1 MRNQKR
7 RNFHEETGKSNRTQ
21 SGHRCGCTR
30 NSRALLARIP
40 SIRRICLIVIGAVA
54 TIATASHATTISVP
68 FTFSNGTPAD
78 ANEVNANFNVLV
90 VESNAQ
96 DGRITAVESGLT
108 AHEGDAS
115 AHHAK
120 TTSFSE
126 LTLDQIVDGQIPAS
140 ITRDAEL
147 TWGNLAG
154 IPTGFLDGVDN
165 DSGGTIT
172 AVSGGVG
179 LTGSGTSGAVT
190 LDIAVPLELSGPVG
204 TINAVIKGE
213 STLAGYGVH
222 GKASG
227 GHGVYGESQG
237 SIGVV
242 GQTTGGQ
249 YAVYGYNISNGTNG
263 YLAGLEYGAYGQGY
277 WATDIGVY
285 GSNFTNGEFGYL
297 GGNGYG
303 VYGESATGY
312 GVYSNGAAHVEGA
325 LEVVGNASVGGDMTV
340 TGSVNATGVGLVLD
354 CYNKQLG
361 HTQAAMTNG
370 PNLQIFAGAGT
381 DTATAQH
388 CGAGY
393 SVLQS
398 SCLSGGGSST
408 IQITQSGVHD
418 GAGICTF
425 YNSASSTIQVYTS
438 ARCCKGSW

>member
-7 RNFHEETGKSNRTQ
+7 RNFHEEVGKSNGTH

-30 NSRALLARIP
+30 NPRALLARIP
-40 SIRRICLIVIGAVA
+40 SIRRICLVVIGAIA
-54 TIATASHATTISVP
+54 AIATASHATTISVP
-68 FTFSNGTPAD
+68 FTFTNGMPAD

-96 DGRITAVESGLT
+96 DGRIAAVESGLT

-126 LTLDQIVDGQIPAS
+126 LTLDQIADAQIPAS
-140 ITRDAEL
+140 ITRDVEL
-147 TWGNLAG
+147 TWSNLIG
-154 IPTGFLDGVDN
+154 IPFGFVDGVDN

-172 AVSGGVG
+172 AVIGGVG

-204 TINAVIKGE
+204 SFNAAIKGE

-227 GHGVYGESQG
+227 GHGVFGESQG
-237 SIGVV
+237 SIGVI

-249 YAVYGYNISNGTNG
+249 YAVYGFNISNGTNG

-297 GGNGYG
+297 GGNGYS
-303 VYGESATGY
+303 VYGESAAGY
-312 GVYSNGAAHVEGA
+312 GVYSNGAAHVEGD
-325 LEVVGNASVGGDMTV
+325 LEVVGNTSVSGDVTV

-354 CYNKQLG
+354 CYNKELG
-361 HTQAAMTNG
+361 HPQAAMTNG
-370 PNLQIFAGAGT
+370 PDLRTFAGAGT
-381 DTATAQH
+381 DTAT
-388 CGAGY
+388 
-393 SVLQS
+393 V
-398 SCLSGGGSST
+398 
-408 IQITQSGVHD
+408 
-418 GAGICTF
+418 
-425 YNSASSTIQVYTS
+425 
-438 ARCCKGSW
+438 